1 MRRWGLNKQQICAKI
16 SKHHDLQTN
25 MTLIPSIVWKEI
37 VLSSFYPNPLYSITT
52 LQSSL
57 YKMHR
62 LCTLILYLQSF
73 DSILGGEPDI
83 SASPQAKNV
92 DFLAVHPQL
101 SHVISW
107 LSCLMQGF
115 VITALLMSYA
125 SLCAVV
131 SKASYAILRNVC
143 ILQIHF
149 CKYV

>member
-1 MRRWGLNKQQICAKI
+1 MRRRWGLDKHQICAKI

-25 MTLIPSIVWKEI
+25 TTLIPSSCLKGNSSEQ
-37 VLSSFYPNPLYSITT
+37 LSAKLSLLYNYSAAAVYTKCI
-52 LQSSL
+52 
-57 YKMHR
+57 
-62 LCTLILYLQSF
+62 LILYLQSF

-92 DFLAVHPQL
+92 DFLAVHPQF
-101 SHVISW
+101 SHIISW
-107 LSCLMQGF
+107 LSCLMQRI

-131 SKASYAILRNVC
+131 SRASYAILINVC